1 MLSENHKVFF
11 DTIEDI
17 LEQADEVDK
26 KYLQFD
32 GGVGTT
38 SLILDG
44 VFELSAKHK
53 QFPAKFT
60 QDRLTKFINY
70 LTNKRF
76 PTNIKSAYFLL
87 KLSKT
92 LTDNQV
98 KSIDFDSIL
107 NFDYY
112 KSHLNLKVQRTASS
126 QSCICRWRIEL
137 TTKSHRRFDQYIRR
151 ASQADPIYIDSRVR

>member
-1 MLSENHKVFF
+1 MSENHKVFF

-60 QDRLTKFINY
+60 QDRLAKFVNY

-98 KSIDFDSIL
+98 TSIDYFDSI
-107 NFDYY
+107 N
-112 KSHLNLKVQRTASS
+112 
-126 QSCICRWRIEL
+126 
-137 TTKSHRRFDQYIRR
+137 
-151 ASQADPIYIDSRVR
+151 